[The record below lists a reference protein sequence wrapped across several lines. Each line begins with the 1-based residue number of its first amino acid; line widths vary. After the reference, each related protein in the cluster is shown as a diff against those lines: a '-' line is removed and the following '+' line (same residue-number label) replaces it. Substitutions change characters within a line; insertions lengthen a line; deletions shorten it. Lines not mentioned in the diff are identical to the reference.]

1 MIFRLVFELVLN
13 DYDSK
18 DNICHMFALKSPIQ
32 VHLITLIVE
41 LLNLLYRH
49 FVVLE
54 LEDFVLPVDD
64 AALLVDLMEKTM
76 EMVIENLGAVEVVDT
91 VMVGLDM
98 LMEVDLMDDDL
109 VDKVAHKNI
118 LKIYLI

>member
-1 MIFRLVFELVLN
+1 
-13 DYDSK
+13 
-18 DNICHMFALKSPIQ
+18 
-32 VHLITLIVE
+32 
-41 LLNLLYRH
+41 
-49 FVVLE
+49 
-54 LEDFVLPVDD
+54 VDD